1 MYYDALYDS
10 QINWHEGKDDP
21 TPFIKYMLMTIL
33 FAYND
38 FEERL
43 SLVSK
48 KKSATELVESA
59 FEIKI
64 GKLTNSDITELC
76 PTISGRAVEKAIATL
91 IKKGKVKKYGQGKNT
106 YYVLLK

>member
-64 GKLTNSDITELC
+64 MSDHLTLLFTVK
-76 PTISGRAVEKAIATL
+76 PA
-91 IKKGKVKKYGQGKNT
+91 KKMP
-106 YYVLLK
+106 